1 MFSLLDKLLQKMMT
15 YMHIVQNYRVIDEE
29 GGNRKIKDFEL

>member
-1 MFSLLDKLLQKMMT
+1 MYSLLDKFLQKRIT
-15 YMHIVQNYRVIDEE
+15 YKHIVRNYSVIDEE